1 MIEHKPLYQAMKD
14 AVSQTLENMAFMEV
28 IEHYD
33 QSYCIPP
40 EDLAWASLVIK
51 DPVQGEIR
59 LALTKSALKDLTGA
73 IFSLEEHEITQNKM
87 DDILHELLNT
97 IVGLFMSKL
106 LADNEQFKIGL
117 PEAGS
122 GALPVGDDDTI
133 IWKLMTSDENPL
145 QIIMTGASL
154 VALND

>member
-33 QSYCIPP
+33 QDFEIP
-40 EDLAWASLVIK
+40 ENDLAWASLLIK
-51 DPVQGEIR
+51 DPVQGEVR
-59 LALTKSALKDLTGA
+59 LALTESSLKELTGA
-73 IFSLEEHEITQNKM
+73 IFSLEEDAISREKM

-106 LADNEQFKIGL
+106 LTDNQHFNIGL
-117 PEAGS
+117 PEAGH
-122 GALPVGDDDTI
+122 GNLPELEDGIV
-133 IWKLMTSDENPL
+133 WKLMTSDENPL
-145 QIIMTGASL
+145 QIFLTGAS
-154 VALND
+154 VIALRD